1 MKNQAF
7 DFDRQVQSFAVQ
19 LIGGLSALA
28 PVIIIL
34 AMLGAFAWLGFMDF
48 LYFSSALP
56 SPALAVLAA
65 AFLQSMRFG
74 TALGSVRMFK
84 AGRIAGILFLG
95 ASLALTY
102 LESGHVIE
110 QAATL
115 ASTNEAIRAN
125 VYLIKIAVW
134 ASVGLELL
142 VAVLFN
148 AMFAEISDQGATAQ
162 DLQPKTTSEAT
173 RTQAPTPS
181 DQGAIWSEAL
191 AEFSA
196 NGSGSPSG
204 NGKAKK
210 RPL

>member
-1 MKNQAF
+1 MKNQVF
-7 DFDRQVQSFAVQ
+7 DFDRQVQTFAVQ

-28 PVIIIL
+28 PVIIIF
-34 AMLGAFAWLGFMDF
+34 AMLGAFAWLGFMDY

-110 QAATL
+110 QAAQL
-115 ASTNEAIRAN
+115 ATTNDAIKAN

-162 DLQPKTTSEAT
+162 DLKARDQGDQVKE
-173 RTQAPTPS
+173 QAPATG
-181 DQGAIWSEAL
+181 DQVAIWSEAL

-196 NGSGSPSG
+196 NGNGTG
-204 NGKAKK
+204 NGKTKK